1 MSNDD
6 VTEFFEKVG
15 TDLSKHQDNKLREEA
30 TVCGESFNSPECIPK
45 NKNAKM
51 WAVNGSSYFPC
62 ERSVSS
68 LPPNLY
74 NVEFSPENG
83 ISFSESLVKFDELI
97 YLPDTES
104 ELVIDEILDFKKKED
119 HFRRLGFLWKRGFLL
134 YGPPGSGKTSCIHLV
149 GQELIKSGDIGIFVS
164 NPDLATKALD
174 MLRRVEPT
182 RLLIVILE
190 DIDAIIR
197 EHGEASLLALMDGE
211 TQIDNVIYIATTNY
225 PERLD
230 PRIINRPSRFDLIK
244 KIGMPSSAAREVF
257 LKRKYPKIFN
267 DINEYIKWIEKTE
280 GFSIAHLKEVIV
292 SVEVFS
298 RPFDEVIDR
307 LEKMIQKRPDS
318 SDYLEREFMGFK
330 Q

>member
-6 VTEFFEKVG
+6 LKEFFESVG
-15 TDLSKHQDNKLREEA
+15 TDLCKHPKEKTLKES
-30 TVCGESFNSPECIPK
+30 CGVETPPDLCSPKKGNS
-45 NKNAKM
+45 NAKM

-62 ERSVSS
+62 ERSVSE

-74 NVEFSPENG
+74 NIGFSPESG
-83 ISFSESLVKFDELI
+83 IYFSESLVKFDELI
-97 YLPDTES
+97 HLPDTES
-104 ELVIDEILDFKKKED
+104 EFVINEIQDFESKEQ
-119 HFRRLGFLWKRGFLL
+119 HFRNLGFLWKRGFLL

-149 GQELIKSGDIGIFVS
+149 GRQLIKNGNIGIFVS
-164 NPDLATKALD
+164 NPDLATKSLD
-174 MLRRVEPT
+174 MLRRVEPE

-190 DIDAIIR
+190 DLDAIIR
-197 EHGEASLLALMDGE
+197 EHGESSLLALMDGE

-244 KIGMPSSAAREVF
+244 KIGMPSAAAREAF
-257 LKRKYPKIFN
+257 LKHKYPKICK
-267 DINEYIKWIEKTE
+267 DPEEYEKWIKKTE

-292 SVEVFS
+292 SIEVFS
-298 RPFDEVIDR
+298 RPFNEVIDR

-318 SDYLEREFMGFK
+318 SDYLDREFMGFK